1 MQMIEPVRLVRMCGI
16 TAWLMYNE
24 QRSDTSIMR
33 IQLRDGHP
41 DAAHRCGPRDDCD
54 LVIQ

>member
-1 MQMIEPVRLVRMCGI
+1 MTDDMQMIEPVRLVRMCGI

-33 IQLRDGHP
+33 IQLRDGHT
-41 DAAHRCGPRDDCD
+41 DAAHRCRAPMRPP
-54 LVIQ
+54 